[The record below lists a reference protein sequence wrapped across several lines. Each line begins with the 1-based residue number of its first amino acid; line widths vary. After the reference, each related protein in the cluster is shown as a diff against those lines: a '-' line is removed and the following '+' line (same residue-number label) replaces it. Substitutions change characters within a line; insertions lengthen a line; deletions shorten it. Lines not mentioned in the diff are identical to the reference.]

1 MDMNEVPCR
10 EATSKLFLGPKYVEK
25 MYNLIDVFRYYT
37 CCSFAVI
44 GFKADVSCIIYTKT
58 LLLYIHLIVLWGC
71 SITLT

>member
-44 GFKADVSCIIYTKT
+44 GFKADVSCII
-58 LLLYIHLIVLWGC
+58 IILIISSDSVFDPVYV
-71 SITLT
+71 S